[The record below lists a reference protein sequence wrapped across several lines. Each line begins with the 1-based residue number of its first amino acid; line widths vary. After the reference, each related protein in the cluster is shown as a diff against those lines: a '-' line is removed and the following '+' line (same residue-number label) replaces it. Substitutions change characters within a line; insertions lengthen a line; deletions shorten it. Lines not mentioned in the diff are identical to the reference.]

1 VSSRE
6 ADFDF
11 VFNKDSTMS
20 SVVDIRSTQNPA
32 RAAFDR
38 AARLAPSLAQTTA
51 AQRIALIQNLVQVI
65 LKHKQAIY
73 DAVKLERGLAAIDTD
88 GELLMIKF
96 EADFIAKHLESWMPD
111 QPVDPSLMTLGK
123 NCYIHY
129 EPKGVVLHLATWNA
143 PYVIGF
149 LPILGA
155 LAAGNA
161 AVLKPSELAP
171 HSSAVVARIVA
182 EAFPNGELQCVEGGA
197 ETAQALL
204 ACPFNHVF
212 YVGNTQIGKLVMKA
226 AADHCASVTL
236 EMGGK
241 NPSII
246 CASTDVADTAMKTA
260 WGRMCNGGQA
270 CIAPD
275 YLLVHASIEEQF
287 TAALAKEL
295 EAQYNHDGKGY
306 ANNPDYP
313 VIINERHFN
322 RVRGLIE
329 DARAKGAKIIGGEYV
344 AERRLVTPTIISNVT
359 PDMKVMQEEIF
370 GPVICV
376 VPFKDK
382 EEVTRYVAAREK
394 PLSLYIFS
402 KDQAE
407 IDYFIRHTTSG
418 STVVNHNVI
427 QSGTNPYL
435 PFGGVNT
442 SGIGRMVGWYTFNE
456 CSNARSIVVDGP
468 ALGDPRMM
476 VQPLGDKYKKQVGG
490 LLTQKP
496 VPQGIV
502 KVIHGVLKLKG
513 MFSK

>member
-1 VSSRE
+1 
-6 ADFDF
+6 
-11 VFNKDSTMS
+11 MS
-20 SVVDIRSTQNPA
+20 SVIDIRSTQTPA
-32 RAAFDR
+32 RAAFER
-38 AARLAPSLAQTTA
+38 AARLAPSLAQTGA
-51 AQRIALIQNLVQVI
+51 AQRVALVQNLVKVM
-65 LKHKQAIY
+65 LAHKEEIYQA
-73 DAVKLERGLAAIDTD
+73 VRQERGLAPIDTD

-96 EADFIAKHLESWMPD
+96 EAEFIAKHLEGWMQD
-111 QPVDPSLMTLGK
+111 KPVDPSLMTLGK
-123 NCYIHY
+123 NCYVHY

-171 HSSAVVARIVA
+171 LSSGVIARIVA
-182 EAFPNGELQCVEGGA
+182 EAFPNGELQVVEGGA

-204 ACPFNHVF
+204 ACPFNHIF

-246 CASTDVADTAMKTA
+246 GASADLADTAMKTA

-275 YLLVHASIEEQF
+275 YLLVHASVEQKF
-287 TAALAKEL
+287 TEALAKEFT
-295 EAQYNHDGKGY
+295 AQYNADGKGFQ
-306 ANNPDYP
+306 NNPDYP

-322 RVRGLIE
+322 RVRSLIE
-329 DARAKGAKIIGGEYV
+329 DARAKGAKIVCGGEYV
-344 AERRLVTPTIISNVT
+344 PERRLITPTVVSNVT
-359 PDMKVMQEEIF
+359 PDMKIMQEEIF

-376 VPFKDK
+376 VPYQDK

-402 KDQAE
+402 KDPAE
-407 IDYFIRHTTSG
+407 IDYHIRHTTSG

-468 ALGDPRMM
+468 ALGDPRMF
-476 VQPLGDKYKKQVGG
+476 VPPLTDKYKKQVSG

-502 KVIHGVLKLKG
+502 KAIHGVLKIKAL
-513 MFSK
+513 FSR

>member
-1 VSSRE
+1 M
-6 ADFDF
+6 
-11 VFNKDSTMS
+11 ST
-20 SVVDIRSTQNPA
+20 VVDIRSSQSGV

-38 AARLAPSLAQTTA
+38 AVRLAPELAQTSA
-51 AQRIALIQNLVQVI
+51 GQRIGKIQRLVQVM
-65 LKHKQAIY
+65 LAHREEIY
-73 DAVKLERGLAAIDTD
+73 QAVKLERGLAPIDTD

-96 EADFIAKHLESWMPD
+96 EADYIAKNLAQWMPD
-111 QPVDPSLMTLGK
+111 KVVEPSLMTLGK
-123 NCYIHY
+123 KCYVHY

-149 LPILGA
+149 LPVLGA

-161 AVLKPSELAP
+161 VVLKPSELAP
-171 HSSAVVARIVA
+171 HSSTVIARIVA
-182 EAFPNGELQCVEGGA
+182 EAFPGNELQVVEGGA
-197 ETAQALL
+197 EVAQELL
-204 ACPFNHVF
+204 SCPFNHVF

-246 CASTDVADTAMKTA
+246 GASADVPDTAMKTA

-275 YLLVHASIEEQF
+275 YLLVQRSIEQPF
-287 TAALAKEL
+287 TEALAKEFS
-295 EAQYNHDGKGY
+295 AQYNADGKGF
-306 ANNPDYP
+306 AANPDYP

-322 RVRGLIE
+322 RVRNLIE
-329 DARAKGAKIIGGEYV
+329 DARAKGARIVCGGEYV
-344 AERRLVTPTIISNVT
+344 PERRLITPTVISNVT
-359 PDMKVMQEEIF
+359 PEMKVMQEEIF
-370 GPVICV
+370 GPVICI
-376 VPFKDK
+376 VPYDQK
-382 EEVTRYVAAREK
+382 EDVTRYVSARDK

-407 IDYFIRHTTSG
+407 IDYHIAHSTSG

-427 QSGTNPYL
+427 QSGTNPFL

-442 SGIGRMVGWYTFNE
+442 SGIGRMVGWHTFNE
-456 CSNARSIVVDGP
+456 CSNARSIVIDGP
-468 ALGDPRMM
+468 AVGDPRMY
-476 VQPLGDKYKKQVGG
+476 VPPLGDKYKKQINQ
-490 LLTQKP
+490 LLTGKP

-502 KVIHGVLKLKG
+502 RVIQRVLKFKAL
-513 MFSK
+513 FSK

>member
-1 VSSRE
+1 M
-6 ADFDF
+6 
-11 VFNKDSTMS
+11 ST
-20 SVVDIRSTQNPA
+20 VVDIRSTQSPA
-32 RAAFDR
+32 RAAFER
-38 AARLAPSLAQTTA
+38 AVRLAPQLAQTSA
-51 AQRIALIQNLVQVI
+51 AQRIALVQRLVRVM
-65 LKHKQAIY
+65 LEHKEEIYQAVRI
-73 DAVKLERGLAAIDTD
+73 ERGLAPIDTD

-123 NCYIHY
+123 KCYVHY
-129 EPKGVVLHLATWNA
+129 EPKGAVLHLATWNA

-171 HSSAVVARIVA
+171 HSSTVIARIVA

-197 ETAQALL
+197 EVAQALL

-246 CASTDVADTAMKTA
+246 CASTDIDETAMKTA

-275 YLLVHASIEEQF
+275 YVLVHQSVEKAF
-287 TAALAKEL
+287 TEALVKEL
-295 EAQYNHDGKGY
+295 HAQYNADGKGFQS
-306 ANNPDYP
+306 NPDYP

-322 RVRGLIE
+322 RVRALIE
-329 DARAKGAKIIGGEYV
+329 DARAKGATVIGGEYV
-344 AERRLVTPTIISNVT
+344 PERRLVTPTVISNVT
-359 PDMKVMQEEIF
+359 DDMKVMQEEIF
-370 GPVICV
+370 GPVLPIIS
-376 VPFKDK
+376 FNDLD
-382 EEVTRYVAAREK
+382 EVIRKINADQK
-394 PLSLYIFS
+394 PLALYVWS
-402 KDQAE
+402 KTE
-407 IDYFIRHTTSG
+407 SNIRKVMQQTSSG
-418 STVVNHNVI
+418 GACINNTVVHFLHGN
-427 QSGTNPYL
+427 L

-442 SGIGRMVGWYTFNE
+442 SGIGRMVGWHTFNE
-456 CSNARSIVVDGP
+456 CSNARSVVVDGP
-468 ALGDPRMM
+468 ALGDPRMY
-476 VQPLGDKYKKQVGG
+476 VAPLDDKYKKQIAG
-490 LLTQKP
+490 LLTGKP

-502 KVIHGVLKLKG
+502 RAIHGVLKLKG
-513 MFSK
+513 MFSR

>member
-1 VSSRE
+1 
-6 ADFDF
+6 
-11 VFNKDSTMS
+11 MS
-20 SVVDIRSTQNPA
+20 SVVDIRAPQTGSQSAA

-38 AARLAPSLAQTTA
+38 AAALAPTLAQSTA
-51 AQRIALIQNLVQVI
+51 GQRIGMIQRLVQSM
-65 LKHKQAIY
+65 LAHKQDIY
-73 DAVKLERGLAAIDTD
+73 DAVRLERGLAPIDTD
-88 GELLMIKF
+88 GELLMVKF
-96 EADFIAKHLESWMPD
+96 EADFIATNLRQWMQD
-111 QPVDPSLMTLGK
+111 KPVDPSLMTLGK
-123 NCYIHY
+123 RCYVHY

-149 LPILGA
+149 LPVLGA

-161 AVLKPSELAP
+161 VVLKPSELAP
-171 HSSAVVARIVA
+171 HSSAVVAKIVA
-182 EAFPNGELQCVEGGA
+182 DAFPGGELAVVEGGA
-197 ETAQALL
+197 ETAQQLL
-204 ACPFNHVF
+204 ACPFNHIF

-246 CASTDVADTAMKTA
+246 GASADIADTAMKTA

-275 YLLVHASIEEQF
+275 YLLVHASIEQPF
-287 TAALAKEL
+287 TEALAKEFT
-295 EAQYNHDGKGY
+295 AQYNADGKGF
-306 ANNPDYP
+306 AQNPDYP

-322 RVRGLIE
+322 RVRALIE
-329 DARAKGAKIIGGEYV
+329 DARAKGAKIVCGGEYLP
-344 AERRLVTPTIISNVT
+344 ERRLITPTIISHVT

-376 VPFKDK
+376 VPYKTR
-382 EEVTRYVAAREK
+382 EEVTRAVAGRDK

-407 IDYFIRHTTSG
+407 IDYYVAHTTSG

-442 SGIGRMVGWYTFNE
+442 SGIGRMVGWHTFNE
-456 CSNARSIVVDGP
+456 CSNARSIVIDGP
-468 ALGDPRMM
+468 ALGDPRMY
-476 VQPLGDKYKKQVGG
+476 VPPLTDKYKKQIAG
-490 LLTQKP
+490 LLSQKP
-496 VPQGIV
+496 VPAGIV
-502 KVIHGVLKLKG
+502 RLIHGVLKLKG
-513 MFSK
+513 LFSR

>member
-1 VSSRE
+1 
-6 ADFDF
+6 
-11 VFNKDSTMS
+11 MS
-20 SVVDIRSTQNPA
+20 SVVDIRSTQSPA
-32 RAAFDR
+32 RAAYDR
-38 AARLAPSLAQTTA
+38 AARLAPQLAHTSA
-51 AQRIALIQNLVQVI
+51 AQRIEMIQRLVRVM
-65 LKHKQAIY
+65 LKYKEDIY
-73 DAVKLERGLAAIDTD
+73 KAVRIERGLAPIDTD
-88 GELLMIKF
+88 GELLMVKF
-96 EADFIAKHLESWMPD
+96 EADFIAANLDKWMPD
-111 QPVDPSLMTLGK
+111 KPVDPSLMTLGK
-123 NCYIHY
+123 KCYVHY

-171 HSSAVVARIVA
+171 QSSTVIAKIVA
-182 EAFPNGELQCVEGGA
+182 EAFPGGELQVVEGGA

-212 YVGNTQIGKLVMKA
+212 YVGNTQIGKIVMKS

-246 CASTDVADTAMKTA
+246 GPSADIADTAMKTA

-275 YLLVHASIEEQF
+275 YVLVHHSIEKAF
-287 TAALAKEL
+287 TEALVKEL
-295 EAQYNHDGKGY
+295 NAQYNADGKGF
-306 ANNPDYP
+306 ASNPDYP

-322 RVRGLIE
+322 RVRALIE
-329 DARAKGAKIIGGEYV
+329 DARAKGAKVVGGEYV
-344 AERRLVTPTIISNVT
+344 PERRLVTPTVISNVT
-359 PDMKVMQEEIF
+359 DDMRVMQEEIF
-370 GPVICV
+370 GPVLCV
-376 VPFKDK
+376 VPYQSRED
-382 EEVTRYVAAREK
+382 VVRIVAGRDK

-407 IDYFIRHTTSG
+407 IDFFVANSTSG

-442 SGIGRMVGWYTFNE
+442 SGIGRMVGWHTFNE

-468 ALGDPRMM
+468 AMGDPRMYIA
-476 VQPLGDKYKKQVGG
+476 PLDDKYKKQIAG
-490 LLTQKP
+490 LLTGKP

-502 KVIHGVLKLKG
+502 KMIHGMLKLKAL
-513 MFSK
+513 FAK

>member
-1 VSSRE
+1 M
-6 ADFDF
+6 
-11 VFNKDSTMS
+11 ST
-20 SVVDIRSTQNPA
+20 VVELRSTQTPA

-51 AQRIALIQNLVQVI
+51 AQRVALIQNLVQVI

-73 DAVKLERGLAAIDTD
+73 DAVKLERGLAPIDTD

-129 EPKGVVLHLATWNA
+129 EPKGVVVHLATWNA

-171 HSSAVVARIVA
+171 HSSTVIARIVA

-197 ETAQALL
+197 EVAQALL

-246 CASTDVADTAMKTA
+246 CASTDIDETAMKTA

-275 YLLVHASIEEQF
+275 YVLVHQSVEKAF
-287 TAALAKEL
+287 TEALVKEL
-295 EAQYNHDGKGY
+295 HAQYNADGKGFQS
-306 ANNPDYP
+306 NPDYP

-322 RVRGLIE
+322 RVRALIE
-329 DARAKGAKIIGGEYV
+329 DARAKGATVIGGEYV
-344 AERRLVTPTIISNVT
+344 PERRLVTPTVISNVT
-359 PDMKVMQEEIF
+359 DDMKVMQEEIF
-370 GPVICV
+370 GPVLCV
-376 VPFKDK
+376 VPWKDR
-382 EEVTRYVAAREK
+382 EDVVRIVAGRDK

-407 IDYFIRHTTSG
+407 IDYFLAHSTSG

-468 ALGDPRMM
+468 ALGHPRMM
-476 VQPLGDKYKKQVGG
+476 VQPPSEKYKKQVSG

-502 KVIHGVLKLKG
+502 RAIHGVLKLKG
-513 MFSK
+513 MFSR